1 MIFNMK
7 IRNNNVIRVKKNEYL
22 TKVNPD
28 GNPYHEAHVP
38 TYTISI
44 GIEYKAG
51 GSDIRSI
58 SYMTLEDLK
67 ELRKVIRKVI
77 KDESH

>member
-1 MIFNMK
+1 MK

-28 GNPYHEAHVP
+28 GNPHHEAYVP

-44 GIEYKAG
+44 GIEYKDG
-51 GSDIRSI
+51 GSDIRSTA
-58 SYMTLEDLK
+58 YMTLDDLK
-67 ELRKVIRKVI
+67 ELRKVIRRVI
-77 KDESH
+77 KYESY